1 MNHISTSELQTANL
15 MQNDEEH
22 DSRSTTPKPQLGVG
36 KKTIVDFR
44 IRLFL
49 FCLIEASFIALASV
63 CLARPLL
70 LTLEF
75 SESKIKGGFTVIF
88 IMWHSL
94 AVFAGG
100 NITIDAFSREWSAQS
115 EQIVSETTD
124 KVSTINSGLFDRTSH
139 SISKDASSTF
149 RLAFLASL
157 FLVVLGQL
165 APGTIS
171 VSTTI
176 ISVPTTVQIARQVS
190 QINDDNAEQFITSSM
205 RANLITRLEKTEF
218 TPFGFKLPAN
228 TLISLPPPPNKFNGT
243 LEYDTDMVEFRHN
256 CRWEAPSIVNDTDLY
271 ISAAGQTWSA
281 ALILGD
287 QGQTTLGMFYDR
299 QMMGCSD
306 DTTLFRL

>member
-1 MNHISTSELQTANL
+1 MDHISTSELQTANL

-22 DSRSTTPKPQLGVG
+22 DSRNTSPEPQLGVG
-36 KKTIVDFR
+36 KTAIVDFR

-49 FCLIEASFIALASV
+49 FFLMEASFIALASV
-63 CLARPLL
+63 CLARPLP

-88 IMWHSL
+88 IIWHSL
-94 AVFAGG
+94 AVFSGG
-100 NITIDAFSREWSAQS
+100 KITIDAFSREWSIQS
-115 EQIVSETTD
+115 EQIVPGTTD
-124 KVSTINSGLFDRTSH
+124 KVSTIKSGWIDRTSH
-139 SISKDASSTF
+139 SISKHASRAF

-157 FLVVLGQL
+157 SLIVLGQL
-165 APGTIS
+165 APGTIN